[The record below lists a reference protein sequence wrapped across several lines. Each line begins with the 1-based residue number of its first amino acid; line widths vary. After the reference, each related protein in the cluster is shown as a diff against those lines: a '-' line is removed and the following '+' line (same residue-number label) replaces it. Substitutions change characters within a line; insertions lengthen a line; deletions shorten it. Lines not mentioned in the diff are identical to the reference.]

1 MSSGL
6 PAAAW
11 WIRTRLFDFRPASMT
26 KPRIGVL
33 TSGGDCPGLN
43 AVLRG
48 VVLAAEKLGW
58 EVLRFFDGVEGLI
71 PPGNYMLLDRR
82 RTAGIMPRGG
92 TIIGTTNRGHFVA
105 KVGAGDRTVV
115 AEDVIANAREG
126 LKELRVDALIIVG
139 GDGSMVTALQLQE
152 AGINCIGVPKTID
165 NDLEATAMTFGFDS
179 AVATVMDALDRFH
192 TTATSHKRVMVV
204 EVMGRHAGW
213 IALHGGIAGGA
224 DIILIPEIPFD
235 YDKIAA
241 AIKARDAA
249 GNLGSLV
256 VVAEGAK
263 PKDGQQVKRDTTE
276 GEFRLG
282 GIGDL
287 VAREISKRTGKEA
300 RSCVLGHLQR
310 GGPPTTLDRIL
321 GTRFGVKAVPLANEG
336 HFGSTVSYQNYQAH
350 HVPIA
355 EAVNRLRLVPPNG
368 EMVQTA
374 RDVEISFG
382 D

>member
-1 MSSGL
+1 M
-6 PAAAW
+6 
-11 WIRTRLFDFRPASMT
+11 

-58 EVLRFFDGVEGLI
+58 EVIGFRDGFEGLL
-71 PPGNYMLLDRR
+71 PPGDHVVLDRKS
-82 RTAGIMPRGG
+82 TNGIMALGG

-105 KVGAGDRTVV
+105 KVGAGDRAVV
-115 AEDVIANAREG
+115 ASDVIEQAQKV
-126 LKELRVDALIIVG
+126 LKELRVDALIIIG
-139 GDGSMVTALQLQE
+139 GDGSMVTALQLRE
-152 AGINCIGVPKTID
+152 PGINCIGVPKTID

-179 AVATVMDALDRFH
+179 AVATVMDALDRLH

-241 AIKARDAA
+241 TIRNRDAE
-249 GNLGSLV
+249 GHLSSLV
-256 VVAEGAK
+256 VVAEGARAK
-263 PKDGQQVKRDTTE
+263 NGQQVKRDMDG

-282 GIGDL
+282 GIGGIC
-287 VAREISKRTGKEA
+287 ARGVEKRT
-300 RSCVLGHLQR
+300 S
-310 GGPPTTLDRIL
+310 
-321 GTRFGVKAVPLANEG
+321 
-336 HFGSTVSYQNYQAH
+336 
-350 HVPIA
+350 
-355 EAVNRLRLVPPNG
+355 
-368 EMVQTA
+368 
-374 RDVEISFG
+374 
-382 D
+382 